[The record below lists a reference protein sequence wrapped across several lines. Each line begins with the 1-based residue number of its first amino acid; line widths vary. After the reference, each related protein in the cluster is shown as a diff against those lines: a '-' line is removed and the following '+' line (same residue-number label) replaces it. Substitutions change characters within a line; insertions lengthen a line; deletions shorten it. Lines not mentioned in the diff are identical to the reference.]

1 MLLPQSAPVPMM
13 TETHIPAFE
22 QELQEVIR
30 RIIES
35 YAPQKIILFGS
46 YAYGRPTP
54 DSDFDLLILKETEE
68 PPRQR
73 RFIVRKIVW
82 PLPINTPVEPIVLT
96 QSELDQRLKLKD
108 QFIQEIVSR
117 GRLLYAK

>member
-1 MLLPQSAPVPMM
+1 MM

-73 RFIVRKIVW
+73 RFKVRKIVW

-108 QFIQEIVSR
+108 QFIQEVISR